1 MLPATFSPGYSMVA
15 LAQCCIR
22 QKDCVHEGEN
32 VTISGVQMNCTS
44 PGSGKWGLS
53 RYRSERH
60 SWGSH
65 IYLQKW
71 TEPGHAHLCIWGAG
85 TPWACQICCTY
96 TVQPASTCLGNSKYS
111 ENVIKGEGEL
121 KQFLVFPRWPT
132 AWVTLTPR
140 SCNAS
145 TGQTTRTGCLL
156 LHFGP
161 GVYAKL
167 YMHRDHRQLLV
178 IQKYQANNKAF
189 LTILNF

>member
-1 MLPATFSPGYSMVA
+1 MLLATFSPGYSMVA
-15 LAQCCIR
+15 LAQHCIR

-32 VTISGVQMNCTS
+32 VTVSGVQMNCTS

-121 KQFLVFPRWPT
+121 KVSGISQVASCLGDWHQGAVMQVQDKPHALGVFSCTLGPEYMLNCTCTET
-132 AWVTLTPR
+132 AAGHTEIP
-140 SCNAS
+140 S
-145 TGQTTRTGCLL
+145 
-156 LHFGP
+156 
-161 GVYAKL
+161 K
-167 YMHRDHRQLLV
+167 
-178 IQKYQANNKAF
+178 
-189 LTILNF
+189 